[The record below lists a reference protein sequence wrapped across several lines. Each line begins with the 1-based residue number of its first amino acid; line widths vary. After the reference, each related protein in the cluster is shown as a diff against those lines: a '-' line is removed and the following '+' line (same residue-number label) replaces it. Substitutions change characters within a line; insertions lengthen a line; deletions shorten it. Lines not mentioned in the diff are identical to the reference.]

1 MDDFLYEG
9 AVRVMIDLWHEVVI
23 IQADNIILC
32 LYASRVGC
40 WSYRMVFMT

>member
-23 IQADNIILC
+23 IQADIILC